1 MAVDMFMRVE
11 GANGESKDS
20 NHKEWSDI
28 KSFSWGATQPGN
40 MLSGRLAAKAVS
52 CAP

>member
-20 NHKEWSDI
+20 NHKDWTDI
-28 KSFSWGATQPGN
+28 KSFAWGATQPGN
-40 MLSGRLAAKAVS
+40 MVSGGGGG
-52 CAP
+52 